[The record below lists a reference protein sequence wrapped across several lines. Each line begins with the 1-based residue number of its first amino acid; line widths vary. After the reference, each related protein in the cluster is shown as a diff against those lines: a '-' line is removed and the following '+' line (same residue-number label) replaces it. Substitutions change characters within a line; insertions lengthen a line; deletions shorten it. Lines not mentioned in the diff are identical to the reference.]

1 MKRNGHINIVKKFI
15 TYICFGV
22 VVQANNLSD
31 GYIGVSHNQLSA
43 ESYQSGVVL
52 GMDGY
57 PWMIAQSGFG
67 LGFGVEANFF
77 GTDVNGV
84 GSGYSAYTLDATA
97 KIGYT
102 FEQNYNIPLTIKAGV
117 GYGVLDVKTSDG
129 WGMHY
134 ETNAEYRLLG
144 QYGIG
149 LKYKSM
155 NSNLFGT
162 DVKVKSSIFYMS
174 KHF

>member
-1 MKRNGHINIVKKFI
+1 MNTIIRLFLIFFI
-15 TYICFGV
+15 CDSILAAT
-22 VVQANNLSD
+22 ALSN
-31 GYIGVSHNQLSA
+31 GYIGISKNQMNSK
-43 ESYQSGVVL
+43 SQQNGVVL
-52 GMDGY
+52 GLDGY
-57 PWMIAQSGFG
+57 PWMIGQSGFG

-102 FEQNYNIPLTIKAGV
+102 FEQNYNIPLTIKAGI
-117 GYGVLDVKTSDG
+117 GYGVLDVETSDG
-129 WGMHY
+129 WGTHY
-134 ETNAEYRLLG
+134 EANTEYRLLG

-155 NSNLFGT
+155 NSNVFGT
-162 DVKVKSSIFYMS
+162 DVKVKSSMFYIS

>member
-1 MKRNGHINIVKKFI
+1 MKKDGPINIFKIII

-31 GYIGVSHNQLSA
+31 GYIGVSHNQLNT
-43 ESYQSGVVL
+43 ESKQSGVVL
-52 GMDGY
+52 GLDGY

-77 GTDVNGV
+77 GTDINGV
-84 GSGYSAYTLDATA
+84 GNGYSAYILDATA

-102 FEQNYNIPLTIKAGV
+102 FEYNYNIPLTIKAGI
-117 GYGVLDVKTSDG
+117 GYGVLDVETSDG
-129 WGMHY
+129 WGTHY
-134 ETNAEYRLLG
+134 EANAEYRLLG

-149 LKYKSM
+149 VKYKSM
-155 NSNLFGT
+155 NSTVFGT
-162 DVKVKSSIFYMS
+162 DVKVKSSMFYMS